1 MSIGSNSSNTPG
13 DGARTVTAMTTPELP
28 PPLAL
33 FRMVTGYYVSR
44 AIWVAASLGIADLLG
59 DGPRDADDLAGTTG
73 THAPSLRRVLRLLA
87 SAGVFAEDAD
97 GRFSSTPISQCLR
110 SGVPGSMRAAAL
122 LFGGGTQDTW
132 RELLHSVR
140 TGEPGFARVFGM
152 EPFAYMAEHPEQAA
166 LFDEAMADWT
176 KQVAVATA
184 AAYDFRPFRTIV
196 DVGGGNG
203 TLLAGLLAATP
214 GPRGIV
220 FDLPHVAE
228 RARARLADLGLAD
241 RATANGGDFFQE
253 VPQGH
258 DAYVLKHVIH
268 DWNDERAVTIL
279 KVCRRAMSAGAKL
292 LLIEGVYP
300 PRIDQSPASQGAAAN
315 DVNMLVCTGGR
326 QRSEPEFR
334 ALFAAAGFTLT
345 RLVPTPP
352 LQTRVIE
359 GVPT

>member
-1 MSIGSNSSNTPG
+1 
-13 DGARTVTAMTTPELP
+13 MTTPELP

-44 AIWVAASLGIADLLG
+44 AIWVAATLGLADQLSA
-59 DGPRDADDLAGTTG
+59 GPRDAGDLAKATD

-97 GRFSSTPISQCLR
+97 GRFSLTPISQCLR

-122 LFGGGTQDTW
+122 LFGGRTQDTW

-140 TGEPGFARVFGM
+140 TGEPGFARVFGTD
-152 EPFAYMAEHPEQAA
+152 PFAYMTEHPEMAA

-184 AAYDFRPFRTIV
+184 AAYDFRQFRTVV

-203 TLLAGLLAATP
+203 TLLAGILAATP
-214 GPRGIV
+214 GLRGIV

-228 RARARLADLGLAD
+228 RARGRLAELGLAD
-241 RATANGGDFFQE
+241 RSTAIGGDFFQE

-279 KVCRRAMSAGAKL
+279 KACRRAMGADAKL

-300 PRIDQSPASQGAAAN
+300 SRIDQSPASQGAAAN
-315 DVNMLVCTGGR
+315 DVNMLVSTGGR
-326 QRSEPEFR
+326 QRSESEFR
-334 ALFAAAGFTLT
+334 ALYEAAGFTLT
-345 RLVPTPP
+345 RLIPTPP